1 MNLRTVSYQEHRCL
15 IKEFKKALNSK
26 FNFPEQVSKLLSKE
40 PKSFWRYWFFV
51 GFDFPFIALKTIV
64 FIKRPV
70 ISQEAS

>member
-15 IKEFKKALNSK
+15 IKEFNKALNLK
-26 FNFPEQVSKLLSKE
+26 FKFSEQISKLLSKE
-40 PKSFWRYWFFV
+40 LKSFGRYWFFV

-70 ISQEAS
+70 ISQEAG